1 MLYYKIFNFQIH
13 PTIYILSGQYI
24 FIVHLDVVA
33 YFSQKGAVFMAVDI
47 EFDSSWLDGFFQ
59 KIEDDGPWGNWDLY
73 KLAIEV
79 EKHTVIED
87 FEGLQAP
94 KHLPNLTPLPHQIE
108 VAKQVIENMNGKAIL
123 ADEVGLG
130 KTIEAGLILKEYM
143 IRGLVKKVLIL
154 VPASLVSQW
163 ASELTSKF
171 YIPAVAQKKSYVWE
185 QCDVVVSSIDTA
197 KRNPHRDII
206 FGLDYDL
213 IIIDEAHKLKNNKT
227 KNYEFVQSLKKKF
240 CLLLTATPIQNRISE
255 IFNLVSLLKPGHLGN
270 ETVFYEKYKRDSRSL
285 NDDQHL
291 KELVNKVMIRNRRA
305 DTGIEWT
312 ERHVET
318 IPIQFS
324 AGEKALYDAVSELRS
339 EDNWMAT
346 SAFSVMTLQRE
357 ACSSREAVFVTLKN
371 MLNKKEDPSPYFQ
384 AQIESLIEKVQAVQM
399 NSKAEKALEL
409 IKKID
414 DKVIIF
420 TEYRATQ
427 LYLQWFLKQNGIT
440 SVPFRGGFK
449 RGKKDWMRELFQKHA
464 QVLIATEAGG
474 EGINLQFCHHII
486 NFDLP
491 WNPMR
496 LEQRIGRVHRL
507 GQEQDVHIYNFATKD
522 TVEEHVL
529 KLLHEKIALFEKVIG
544 DLDDI
549 LTKLEFGNFE
559 DYLVDIFGHSTSE
572 GEMRIKMD
580 NLNSMIQLAEEIKE
594 SESSA
599 AAGNSSIS

>member
-1 MLYYKIFNFQIH
+1 MTNFK
-13 PTIYILSGQYI
+13 TFKILSSYHFETHTAI
-24 FIVHLDVVA
+24 YLSIK
-33 YFSQKGAVFMAVDI
+33 KGVVFMTVEI
-47 EFDSSWLDGFFQ
+47 EFDSSWQEGLVE
-59 KIEDDGPWGNWDLY
+59 KISNDGPWGNFELY
-73 KLAIEV
+73 KLAVEV
-79 EKHTVIED
+79 EKHTVID
-87 FEGLQAP
+87 NFEGLQAP
-94 KHLPNLTPLPHQIE
+94 KHLPQLTPLPHQLE
-108 VAKQVIENMNGKAIL
+108 VAKQVVENMNGKAIL

-154 VPASLVSQW
+154 VPASLVTQW
-163 ASELTSKF
+163 SYELTSKF
-171 YIPAVAQKKSYVWE
+171 YIPAVSQRKSYVWE

-197 KRNPHRDII
+197 KRAPHREII
-206 FGLDYDL
+206 LSQDYDL

-240 CLLLTATPIQNRISE
+240 CLLLTATPIQNRIGE

-270 ETVFYEKYKRDSRSL
+270 ESVFNEKYKKDSRDI
-285 NDDQHL
+285 NDNEHL

-312 ERHVET
+312 KRQVET
-318 IPIQFS
+318 IPIELSKEEQD
-324 AGEKALYDAVSELRS
+324 LYDSVTELRS
-339 EDNWMAT
+339 EGDWTTT

-357 ACSSREAVFVTLKN
+357 ACSSREAVFFTLKN
-371 MLNKKEDPSPYFQ
+371 MLQKKENPSKEYQ
-384 AQIESLIEKVQAVQM
+384 DQITYLIEKVNAVHT
-399 NSKAEKALEL
+399 NSKAVKALEL
-409 IKKID
+409 IQQVN

-427 LYLQWFLKQNGIT
+427 LYLQWFLKQNGIS

-449 RGKKDWMRELFQKHA
+449 RGKKDWMRQLFENNV

-474 EGINLQFCHHII
+474 EGINLQFCNHII

-496 LEQRIGRVHRL
+496 LEQRIGRIHRL
-507 GQEQDVHIYNFATKD
+507 GQEKDVMIYNFATKG

-529 KLLHEKIALFEKVIG
+529 KLLHEKINLFEKVIG

-549 LTKLEFGNFE
+549 LTRLEFGSFE
-559 DYLVDIFGHSTSE
+559 DHLSDIFGNSTSE

-580 NLNSMIQLAEEIKE
+580 NLASMIQFAEEVKE
-594 SESSA
+594 GDYRA
-599 AAGNSSIS
+599 ATGNS

>member
-1 MLYYKIFNFQIH
+1 MTVQID
-13 PTIYILSGQYI
+13 
-24 FIVHLDVVA
+24 F
-33 YFSQKGAVFMAVDI
+33 DI
-47 EFDSSWLDGFFQ
+47 SWQDEFLNRMDN
-59 KIEDDGPWGNWDLY
+59 DGPWGNWELY

-79 EKHTVIED
+79 ENHLVIPE

-94 KHLPNLTPLPHQIE
+94 KHLSSLTPLPHQLE

-154 VPASLVSQW
+154 VPASLVTQW
-163 ASELTSKF
+163 AIELNTKF
-171 YIPAVAQKKSYVWE
+171 YIPAMTQRKSYIWE
-185 QCDVVVSSIDTA
+185 QADVVVSSIDTA

-206 FGLDYDL
+206 YKQDYDL

-227 KNYEFVQSLKKKF
+227 KNYEFVQNLKKKF
-240 CLLLTATPIQNRISE
+240 CLLLTATPIQNRIEE

-270 ETVFYEKYKRDSRSL
+270 ESVFYEKYKKDSRSL
-285 NDDQHL
+285 NDDEHL
-291 KELVNKVMIRNRRA
+291 KELVNKVMIRNRRN

-312 ERHVET
+312 KRKVQT
-318 IPIQFS
+318 IPIEFS
-324 AGEKALYDAVSELRS
+324 KEERELYDAVTNLKNESDWLGS
-339 EDNWMAT
+339 
-346 SAFSVMTLQRE
+346 SQFSVMTLQRE
-357 ACSSREAVFVTLKN
+357 ACSSREAVFYTLKN
-371 MLNKKEDPSPYFQ
+371 MLQRKENPSKFFEDQIQVLIKKVEQ
-384 AQIESLIEKVQAVQM
+384 VTT
-399 NSKAEKALEL
+399 NSKANKALEL
-409 IKKID
+409 IQQIN

-427 LYLQWFLKQNGIT
+427 LYLQWFLKQHGIS

-496 LEQRIGRVHRL
+496 LEQRIGRIHRL
-507 GQEQDVHIYNFATKD
+507 GQEKDVNIYNFATMN

-529 KLLHEKIALFEKVIG
+529 KLLYEKIELFEKVIG

-549 LTKLEFGNFE
+549 LTRLEFGNIE
-559 DYLVDIFGHSTSE
+559 DHLIDIFGQSSSE

-580 NLNSMIQLAEEIKE
+580 NLSAMIQFAEEMRGGE
-594 SESSA
+594 NHA
-599 AAGNSSIS
+599 ATGNS

>member
-1 MLYYKIFNFQIH
+1 MTVQI
-13 PTIYILSGQYI
+13 G
-24 FIVHLDVVA
+24 
-33 YFSQKGAVFMAVDI
+33 
-47 EFDSSWLDGFFQ
+47 FDSAWQDEFLKRID
-59 KIEDDGPWGNWDLY
+59 DDGPWGNWELY
-73 KLAIEV
+73 KLAVEV
-79 EKHTVIED
+79 ENHTTIPD

-94 KHLPNLTPLPHQIE
+94 KHLPNLTPLPHQLE
-108 VAKQVIENMNGKAIL
+108 VAKQVVENMNGKAIL

-163 ASELTSKF
+163 AMELNSKF
-171 YIPAVAQKKSYVWE
+171 FIPAVAQRKSYVWE

-206 FGLDYDL
+206 YSLDYDL

-227 KNYEFVQSLKKKF
+227 KNYEFVQNLKKKF

-270 ETVFYEKYKRDSRSL
+270 ESAFYENYKKDSRSL
-285 NDDQHL
+285 NDDAHL

-312 ERHVET
+312 KRHVET
-318 IPIQFS
+318 IPIEFS
-324 AGEKALYDAVSELRS
+324 QAERELYKAVTELRGE
-339 EDNWMAT
+339 EDWV
-346 SAFSVMTLQRE
+346 SSSQFSVMTLQRE
-357 ACSSREAVFVTLKN
+357 ACSSREAVYFTLQN
-371 MLNKKEDPSPYFQ
+371 MIKRQEHPSIAFQEQIQYLIKKVE
-384 AQIESLIEKVQAVQM
+384 AVQQ
-399 NSKAEKALEL
+399 NSKAQKALEL
-409 IKKID
+409 IQKIN

-427 LYLQWFLKQNGIT
+427 MYLQWFLKQYGIT

-449 RGKKDWMRELFQKHA
+449 RGKKDWMRELFQNNA

-474 EGINLQFCHHII
+474 EGINLQFCNHII

-496 LEQRIGRVHRL
+496 LEQRIGRIHRL
-507 GQEQDVHIYNFATKD
+507 GQEKDVMIYNFATKE
-522 TVEEHVL
+522 TVEEHIM
-529 KLLHEKIALFEKVIG
+529 KLLYEKIHLFEKVIG

-549 LTKLEFGNFE
+549 LTKLEFGSI
-559 DYLVDIFGHSTSE
+559 DDHLVDIFGRSASE
-572 GEMRIKMD
+572 GEMRIKME
-580 NLNSMIQLAEEIKE
+580 NLTSMIQFAEDLKE
-594 SESSA
+594 GELNA
-599 AAGNSSIS
+599 ATGNS

>member
-1 MLYYKIFNFQIH
+1 MM
-13 PTIYILSGQYI
+13 S
-24 FIVHLDVVA
+24 VE
-33 YFSQKGAVFMAVDI
+33 I
-47 EFDSSWLDGFFQ
+47 EFDSSWQDDFLHRIDN
-59 KIEDDGPWGNWDLY
+59 DGPWGNWELF
-73 KLAIEV
+73 KLAIDV
-79 EKHTVIED
+79 EKHLVIPE

-94 KHLPNLTPLPHQIE
+94 NHLPNLTPLPHQLE
-108 VAKQVIENMNGKAIL
+108 TAKQVIENMNGKAIL

-154 VPASLVSQW
+154 VPASLVTQW
-163 ASELTSKF
+163 AIELNSKF
-171 YIPAVAQKKSYVWE
+171 FIPAVTQRKSYVWE

-206 FGLDYDL
+206 NKQDYDL

-227 KNYEFVQSLKKKF
+227 KNYEFVQNLKKKF
-240 CLLLTATPIQNRISE
+240 CLLLTATPIQNRIEE
-255 IFNLVSLLKPGHLGN
+255 IFNLVSLLKPGHLGS
-270 ETVFYEKYKRDSRSL
+270 ETAFYEKYKRDARSL
-285 NDDQHL
+285 NDDEHL

-312 ERHVET
+312 KRQVET
-318 IPIQFS
+318 IPIEFS
-324 AGEKALYDAVSELRS
+324 SAEKDLYDSISMLKSEG
-339 EDNWMAT
+339 DWVQT

-357 ACSSREAVFVTLKN
+357 ACSSREAVFYTLKN
-371 MLNKKEDPSPYFQ
+371 MLKKKEDPTPAFEG
-384 AQIESLIEKVQAVQM
+384 QIEYLIKKVEAVQQ

-409 IKKID
+409 IKQVN

-427 LYLQWFLKQNGIT
+427 MYLQWYLKQHGIS

-474 EGINLQFCHHII
+474 EGINLQFCNHII

-496 LEQRIGRVHRL
+496 LEQRIGRIHRL
-507 GQEQDVHIYNFATKD
+507 GQEKDVMIYNFAIKG
-522 TVEEHVL
+522 TVEEHIL
-529 KLLHEKIALFEKVIG
+529 KLLYEKIHLFEKVIG
-544 DLDDI
+544 ELDDI
-549 LTKLEFGNFE
+549 LTKLEFGNIE
-559 DYLVDIFGHSTSE
+559 DHLIDIFGQSSSE
-572 GEMRIKMD
+572 GEMRIKME
-580 NLNSMIQLAEEIKE
+580 NLSSMIEFAQSMKE
-594 SESSA
+594 GESHA
-599 AAGNSSIS
+599 AAGNS

>member
-1 MLYYKIFNFQIH
+1 MSVQ
-13 PTIYILSGQYI
+13 
-24 FIVHLDVVA
+24 
-33 YFSQKGAVFMAVDI
+33 I
-47 EFDSSWLDGFFQ
+47 EFDSSWQDDFLHRIDH
-59 KIEDDGPWGNWDLY
+59 DGPWGNWELF
-73 KLAIEV
+73 KLAIGV
-79 EKHTVIED
+79 EKHLVIPE
-87 FEGLQAP
+87 FEGLRAP
-94 KHLPNLTPLPHQIE
+94 SHLPHLTPLPHQLE
-108 VAKQVIENMNGKAIL
+108 TAKQVIENMNGKAIL

-154 VPASLVSQW
+154 VPASLVTQW
-163 ASELTSKF
+163 AIELNSKF
-171 YIPAVAQKKSYVWE
+171 FIPAITQRKSYVWD

-206 FGLDYDL
+206 YNQNYDL

-227 KNYEFVQSLKKKF
+227 KNYEFVQNLKKKF
-240 CLLLTATPIQNRISE
+240 CLLLTATPIQNRIEE
-255 IFNLVSLLKPGHLGN
+255 IFNLVSLLKPGHLGS
-270 ETVFYEKYKRDSRSL
+270 ESAFYEKYKRDSRSL
-285 NDDQHL
+285 NDDEHL

-312 ERHVET
+312 KRHVET
-318 IPIQFS
+318 IPIEFTAQ
-324 AGEKALYDAVSELRS
+324 EKELYEAVTELRGEGDWVQS
-339 EDNWMAT
+339 

-357 ACSSREAVFVTLKN
+357 ACSSREAVFYTLKN
-371 MLNKKEDPSPYFQ
+371 MLQKKENPSKAYEE
-384 AQIESLIEKVQAVQM
+384 QIQFLISKVEAVQQ

-409 IKKID
+409 IQKVN

-427 LYLQWFLKQNGIT
+427 LYLQWFLKQHSIS

-474 EGINLQFCHHII
+474 EGINLQFCNHII

-496 LEQRIGRVHRL
+496 LEQRIGRIHRL
-507 GQEQDVHIYNFATKD
+507 GQEKDVMIYNFAIKN
-522 TVEEHVL
+522 TVEEHIL
-529 KLLHEKIALFEKVIG
+529 KLLYEKIELFEHVIG
-544 DLDDI
+544 ELDDI
-549 LTKLEFGNFE
+549 LTKLEFGNIE
-559 DYLVDIFGHSTSE
+559 DHLIDIFGQSCSE

-580 NLNSMIQLAEEIKE
+580 NLTSMIEFAKDVKKGD
-594 SESSA
+594 SHA
-599 AAGNSSIS
+599 AAGNS